1 MFGDIA
7 LRLLRLMGQ
16 SGDVPGALRAED
28 VRSARERLEAGL
40 AELEEPPEQAEED
53 ENGEPVVRNLSR
65 RRITARRNRAFPLIE
80 LLRAAEKAKVYVM
93 WDNKT

>member
-28 VRSARERLEAGL
+28 VRPARERLEAGL

-53 ENGEPVVRNLSR
+53 ENGEPVVSL
-65 RRITARRNRAFPLIE
+65 RNRAFPLIE